1 MSVLDKYTAR
11 RFFFSLG
18 FFLLI
23 LASAQ
28 VGVLGTSLCEC
39 PNLVPHI
46 MRLAE
51 FVHEMTLKDDIS
63 RCVTFMRSLTAA
75 RKAQLPRYARACVP
89 YALGACVFML

>member
-1 MSVLDKYTAR
+1 MYECAGKIYSRAH
-11 RFFFSLG
+11 FPPLG
-18 FFLLI
+18 IFLLI
-23 LASAQ
+23 LVSAQ

-39 PNLVPHI
+39 PHLVPHV

-75 RKAQLPRYARACVP
+75 REA
-89 YALGACVFML
+89 